1 MKSRFLFPNQFRWVG
16 GVLTLLSLALGIA
29 VQFFEYASPLL
40 DFSGLISDSMA
51 KEYFSFSNLN
61 FTDELAY
68 IGLIVG
74 LLLLAFSKEKV
85 EDEQISAV
93 RLESLQWSLYFNY
106 FILILCIIFVHGT
119 SFLLVYTYNMF
130 TILIFFFI
138 RFRYML
144 YKQKRQREDD
154 L

>member
-1 MKSRFLFPNQFRWVG
+1 MKSRFLFPHRFRWAG
-16 GVLTLLSLALGIA
+16 AALTVLSLALGIA
-29 VQFFEYASPLL
+29 VQFFEFAFSFL
-40 DFSGLISDSMA
+40 DFSSLVSGKALKKWFD
-51 KEYFSFSNLN
+51 FSNMN
-61 FTDELAY
+61 FTDELAC

-74 LLLLAFSKEKV
+74 LLLLAFSKEKE
-85 EDEQISAV
+85 EDEQISSV

-106 FILILCIIFVHGT
+106 FILLLCIIFVHGT

-130 TILIFFFI
+130 TILIFFYI